1 MLKQEI
7 GSGWKST
14 GKDVINAL
22 RKELSL
28 DDAKTVANTL
38 LQSDGIILPEAEA
51 DEEKEIDMGNDVDDV
66 DDRYAA
72 DDYASQ
78 YFGDLGGGSMDDI

>member
-1 MLKQEI
+1 MLK
-7 GSGWKST
+7 
-14 GKDVINAL
+14 
-22 RKELSL
+22 
-28 DDAKTVANTL
+28 
-38 LQSDGIILPEAEA
+38 SDGIILPEAEE
-51 DEEKEIDMGNDVDDV
+51 DEEKEIDMGRDVDDV